1 MEKEKEIAIDSLN
14 IKIGGR
20 EISLSV
26 AEAKKLKKAL
36 EDLFGKEVVHEHH
49 DHWYYKYYQKPYQ
62 PYWGEIWWGGASVD
76 NNKQYISNKSEVLCM
91 SIK

>member
-20 EISLSV
+20 DIELSI

-36 EDLFGKEVVHEHH
+36 EDLFGKEVIHEYH
-49 DHWYYKYYQKPYQ
+49 DHWYYRQYNQ
-62 PYWGEIWWGGASVD
+62 PYYWNRDIVYCSTAGGSNATTQQVLNLD
-76 NNKQYISNKSEVLCM
+76 IS
-91 SIK
+91 